1 MGSNNNTVVMLV
13 AGAALVLLGFFLGRG
28 VVAPSQA
35 QPPLSSD
42 APPWQSSAAASSS
55 LNFKAAAA
63 PLVPRALPP
72 PQRPAVSSDPAKPS
86 YAGPRVAPVAVG
98 SCPTDDNYL
107 LAHAADLHGQ
117 ASQDRFVFKQF
128 FRGVCSRVYVEIGAY
143 DGSLNSNTWFFNHHM
158 GWRGILVEASPSSY
172 EKARRNRPN
181 DALYHRAITSESDN
195 GYITFMFSDE
205 TPQVNSIAG
214 FEDKRRIK
222 GAQEIRVPTGTFREI
237 FVEQG
242 VTRVDFFSLD
252 VEGGELVVL
261 ETIDFDAVL
270 ICVLMTENNPV
281 DTDKNREVNNFM
293 TRHNFAPRLLGQDTV
308 WVNARCPE
316 YHL

>member
-1 MGSNNNTVVMLV
+1 MGANNNTLVMLV
-13 AGAALVLLGFFLGRG
+13 AGAALVLLGFYLGRS
-28 VVAPSQA
+28 VAPSQS
-35 QPPLSSD
+35 QPPLLSD
-42 APPWQSSAAASSS
+42 APSWQSSASSS
-55 LNFKAAAA
+55 LNSA
-63 PLVPRALPP
+63 PLAPRALPP
-72 PQRPAVSSDPAKPS
+72 PRPAQPPPAVSDAKPA
-86 YAGPRVAPVAVG
+86 YAGPRVAPVAVA
-98 SCPTDDNYL
+98 SCPADDAYL
-107 LAHAADLHGQ
+107 RAHAADLHGQ
-117 ASQDRFVFKQF
+117 ASQDRFVFQQF

-181 DALYHRAITSESDN
+181 DALYHRAITTDSDN

-237 FVEQG
+237 FAEQG

-270 ICVLMTENNPV
+270 ICILMTENNPV
-281 DTDKNREVNNFM
+281 DTAKNREVNNFM